1 MQQTSTSHDCTDS
14 IIMISTHNNSSRRSA
29 EDDKD
34 APIDHRLPSP
44 EEQCLILASKYE
56 HHDINIF
63 ISIFINIFL
72 FFINCPQISR
82 TAYTSRH
89 KWKAFRSSIGST
101 KVTTAC
107 TNWIAC
113 NRRCNWQQQYGLG
126 KETFTLE
133 EAKRQ

>member
-14 IIMISTHNNSSRRSA
+14 IIMISTHNNSSRRS

-63 ISIFINIFL
+63 ISIFINMFFFFHKLSTDIPHSL
-72 FFINCPQISR
+72 FESTQVENVLIVNPQHESHYCMYKLDCMQSKMQLTAAIR
-82 TAYTSRH
+82 T
-89 KWKAFRSSIGST
+89 
-101 KVTTAC
+101 
-107 TNWIAC
+107 
-113 NRRCNWQQQYGLG
+113 Q
-126 KETFTLE
+126 
-133 EAKRQ
+133 

>member
-14 IIMISTHNNSSRRSA
+14 IIMISTHNNSSRRS

-63 ISIFINIFL
+63 ISIFINMFFFHKLSTDIPHSL
-72 FFINCPQISR
+72 FESTQVENVSIVNPRHESHYCMYKLDCMQSKMQL
-82 TAYTSRH
+82 TAAIQTR
-89 KWKAFRSSIGST
+89 
-101 KVTTAC
+101 
-107 TNWIAC
+107 
-113 NRRCNWQQQYGLG
+113 
-126 KETFTLE
+126 
-133 EAKRQ
+133 